1 MTVYRSRHLKKS
13 LFQLFGFWYA
23 CVVKRLPFGLQ
34 KATYSDGSDLQNA
47 GDENTQGSLSSDSHG
62 LAYTCC
68 TASFQSFCRMSVISF
83 NVLNDR
89 AFPYGCYRT
98 LVEYKDNAFL
108 GISAVCG
115 GIFAF

>member
-47 GDENTQGSLSSDSHG
+47 GDENTQGSLSSDSQIITEINNNRDFCKLHK
-62 LAYTCC
+62 AY
-68 TASFQSFCRMSVISF
+68 
-83 NVLNDR
+83 LHH
-89 AFPYGCYRT
+89 
-98 LVEYKDNAFL
+98 
-108 GISAVCG
+108 
-115 GIFAF
+115 